1 MDNEEKISKLQ
12 AMCDGSPDDFLAFF
26 MLGRELLTAK
36 RYDDAAK
43 ALAECCAIKPDYTA
57 AYRHWGDALRKADR
71 TQEAINVYEKGIA
84 VSEETG
90 DLQAGKEMQVFLDK
104 LKG

>member
-1 MDNEEKISKLQ
+1 
-12 AMCDGSPDDFLAFF
+12 
-26 MLGRELLTAK
+26 ML
-36 RYDDAAK
+36 
-43 ALAECCAIKPDYTA
+43 
-57 AYRHWGDALRKADR
+57 RHWGDALRKADR